1 MTEERDP
8 RISRRYRSLGS
19 EEPSRELDQ
28 AILSAAH
35 RAADRA
41 HAPLVTPAGRH
52 RWYFAFGAA
61 AILVLAVAVTV
72 QVERQQP
79 DAESLPASPPAAL
92 ADRTEGFLKGEKQAR
107 DGERVE
113 LRKEAEQRRP
123 LSDSGAP
130 ARQMRRERAQEPA
143 AAASPP
149 TEVKPK
155 LSVEAQ
161 ATPTPAPAAA
171 PAPEADRR
179 ARADIQLREVQ
190 QRAEPQAAPAPRA
203 SILQDRVA
211 ASAAAE
217 SPEAVL
223 ERIAV
228 LRKEGRHEEADKA
241 LAEFRQRYPD
251 YRISDEMLQKVERK
265 K

>member
-1 MTEERDP
+1 
-8 RISRRYRSLGS
+8 
-19 EEPSRELDQ
+19 
-28 AILSAAH
+28 
-35 RAADRA
+35 
-41 HAPLVTPAGRH
+41 
-52 RWYFAFGAA
+52 
-61 AILVLAVAVTV
+61 
-72 QVERQQP
+72 
-79 DAESLPASPPAAL
+79 
-92 ADRTEGFLKGEKQAR
+92 
-107 DGERVE
+107 
-113 LRKEAEQRRP
+113 
-123 LSDSGAP
+123 
-130 ARQMRRERAQEPA
+130 
-143 AAASPP
+143 
-149 TEVKPK
+149 
-155 LSVEAQ
+155 
-161 ATPTPAPAAA
+161 
-171 PAPEADRR
+171 
-179 ARADIQLREVQ
+179 VQ